1 MSFQVFKTN
10 MSLWM
15 QTPDK
20 LATGNA
26 ESYQDFADKLTAE
39 YDIAV
44 KSGYQTINLVR
55 VSKGNTELMK
65 SLITIACLT
74 ALNKQ
79 EGKHNFIDEI
89 GKAVLG
95 YWTGCQ
101 LTSGIPPLLPA
112 FGAIRNIST
121 IYAFC
126 SSPGTWTPTG
136 LNEPTDDSDI
146 FLDNLISAM
155 LIHLTSLNFIYFTLS
170 IYPGPVTPPAPG
182 FLFSQGYTISPS
194 TKSPVNLIQIVE
206 EIINTQVTDTS
217 DTLTEKEITLYKQ
230 EKESAQTIINDD
242 AQPEQAKQVAEEF
255 TKRVTQLISTK
266 AHDSTPVFYSEEEL
280 KQIDA
285 LQPDE
290 FKCESG
296 RRVVEI
302 ARGDIGICEYKN
314 RNYGGFGPG
323 EQRNASGRIDEMVNT
338 TGLDN
343 EGNVQ
348 RTGKGYFW
356 CAGATSQWWKDAGLS
371 LPTYS
376 STGGPALCNRWLEW
390 GKENGYF
397 SSIPKEGAAILYRG
411 GRKPGAV
418 HIGIVESIIP
428 GIGVG
433 TIEGNTSGGAAFAD
447 NGGGCYRK
455 VAKWS
460 KGNIIGFVNPPDCV

>member
-1 MSFQVFKTN
+1 

-26 ESYQDFADKLTAE
+26 ESYQDFADKLTEE
-39 YDIAV
+39 YDLAV
-44 KSGYQTINLVR
+44 KGGFQTINGVK
-55 VSKGNTELMK
+55 VSKGNTKLMN
-65 SLITIACLT
+65 SLITVACLN
-74 ALNKQ
+74 ALGKQ
-79 EGKHNFIDEI
+79 EGNHNFIDEI
-89 GKAVLG
+89 GKAVAG

-101 LTSGIPPLLPA
+101 LSSGVPPLMPA
-112 FGAIRNIST
+112 FGAIRNLYT
-121 IYAFC
+121 VYAFC
-126 SSPGTWTPTG
+126 SSPGTWKPIG
-136 LNEPTDDSDI
+136 PIFPTDDSDV
-146 FLDNLISAM
+146 FLDNLINGM
-155 LIHLTSLNFIYFTLS
+155 LIHLPSLNFIYFTLS
-170 IYPGPVTPPAPG
+170 MYPGPAIPPAPG
-182 FLFSQGYTISPS
+182 FLFAQGYTIPPS
-194 TKSPVNLIQIVE
+194 TKSPVNLIQVVE
-206 EIINTQVTDTS
+206 EIINSQVTDTS
-217 DTLTEKEITLYKQ
+217 DTLTEKEIAQFTEGKQ
-230 EKESAQTIINDD
+230 DAENIINDTTQS
-242 AQPEQAKQVAEEF
+242 AQAKQSAEEYVSRA
-255 TKRVTQLISTK
+255 TEIISTGK
-266 AHDSTPVFYSEEEL
+266 HDSTPVYYSEEEL
-280 KQIDA
+280 KQIDE
-285 LQPDE
+285 LKPEE

-314 RNYGGFGPG
+314 RNYGGFGKG

-343 EGNVQ
+343 EGNVA

-356 CAGATSQWWKDAGLS
+356 CAGATSQWWKDAGLQ

-460 KGNIIGFVNPPDCV
+460 KGNIIGFVNPPECM

>member
-112 FGAIRNIST
+112 FGAVRNIST

-126 SSPGTWTPTG
+126 SSPGTWTPIG

-146 FLDNLISAM
+146 FLDNLINAM
-155 LIHLTSLNFIYFTLS
+155 LVHLTS
-170 IYPGPVTPPAPG
+170 
-182 FLFSQGYTISPS
+182 
-194 TKSPVNLIQIVE
+194 
-206 EIINTQVTDTS
+206 
-217 DTLTEKEITLYKQ
+217 
-230 EKESAQTIINDD
+230 
-242 AQPEQAKQVAEEF
+242 
-255 TKRVTQLISTK
+255 
-266 AHDSTPVFYSEEEL
+266 
-280 KQIDA
+280 
-285 LQPDE
+285 
-290 FKCESG
+290 
-296 RRVVEI
+296 
-302 ARGDIGICEYKN
+302 
-314 RNYGGFGPG
+314 
-323 EQRNASGRIDEMVNT
+323 
-338 TGLDN
+338 
-343 EGNVQ
+343 
-348 RTGKGYFW
+348 
-356 CAGATSQWWKDAGLS
+356 
-371 LPTYS
+371 
-376 STGGPALCNRWLEW
+376 
-390 GKENGYF
+390 
-397 SSIPKEGAAILYRG
+397 
-411 GRKPGAV
+411 
-418 HIGIVESIIP
+418 
-428 GIGVG
+428 
-433 TIEGNTSGGAAFAD
+433 
-447 NGGGCYRK
+447 
-455 VAKWS
+455 
-460 KGNIIGFVNPPDCV
+460 